1 MSTKPILFLAFAAAC
16 LLSSC
21 ATVNIA
27 RINADPT
34 RFQSRTV
41 RVSGTV
47 VNAVGAL
54 GTGGYQVEDRTG
66 RIYVLSAG
74 TGVPARG
81 SFVTV
86 TGRVQAGIV
95 LLGRPFGTAIREEH
109 HKVR

>member
-1 MSTKPILFLAFAAAC
+1 MSTKSILFLALPVTL

-34 RFQSRTV
+34 RFQNRTV

-54 GTGGYQVEDRTG
+54 GTGGYQVEDGTG
-66 RIYVLSAG
+66 KIYVLSG
-74 TGVPARG
+74 TGVPSRG
-81 SFVTV
+81 SHVTV
-86 TGRVQAGIV
+86 TGKVQAGVV